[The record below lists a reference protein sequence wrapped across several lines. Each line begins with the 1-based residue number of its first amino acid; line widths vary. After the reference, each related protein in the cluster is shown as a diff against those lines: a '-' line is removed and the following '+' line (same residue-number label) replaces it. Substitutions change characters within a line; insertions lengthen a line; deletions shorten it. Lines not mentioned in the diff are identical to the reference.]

1 MFQVYD
7 INTLQIAIFMFK
19 YHYEMLPPVFTN
31 FFSYNNN
38 LHSYPTRTCNNIHLN
53 NPWILLAHK
62 ALRHHGPDIWNTLPN
77 SLKQITLLTSFKR
90 SLTET
95 LLNQYIA
102 N

>member
-1 MFQVYD
+1 MKCFPQYSL
-7 INTLQIAIFMFK
+7 IYFHTITI
-19 YHYEMLPPVFTN
+19 T
-31 FFSYNNN
+31 
-38 LHSYPTRTCNNIHLN
+38 TRTCNNIHLN
-53 NPWILLAHK
+53 NPRILLAHK

-90 SLTET
+90 SLKET